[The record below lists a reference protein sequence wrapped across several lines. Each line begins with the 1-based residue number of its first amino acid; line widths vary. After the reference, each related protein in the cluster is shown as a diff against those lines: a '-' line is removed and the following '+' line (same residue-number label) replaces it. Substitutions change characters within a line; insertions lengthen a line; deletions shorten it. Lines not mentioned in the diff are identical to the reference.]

1 LVSFDPKDC
10 PSGSGIYIMYGEN
23 NEPLYVG
30 KAKNIRSRLF
40 RHIRNHKEEKANF
53 SLLSMDTDN
62 KVLRVVIHSLETAP
76 PIDLFLEKVERIK
89 TIEVPSKDAKEKEK
103 KLIKKLNPSFNK
115 QYSDGYK
122 DKDYAK
128 LRNKIRE
135 VRVSS
140 GLEKAQERKVREAWE
155 SGQP

>member
-1 LVSFDPKDC
+1 
-10 PSGSGIYIMYGEN
+10 MYGEN
-23 NEPLYVG
+23 NEPLYAG

-40 RHIRNHKEEKANF
+40 RHIRTHKEEKTNF
-53 SLLSMDTDN
+53 SLLSKNTDI
-62 KVLRVVIHSLETAP
+62 KVLRVAIHSLETAP

-89 TIEVPSKDAKEKEK
+89 TIEVPFKDAKEKEK
-103 KLIKKLNPSFNK
+103 RLIKKLNPSFNK

-135 VRVSS
+135 IRVSS
-140 GLEKAQERKVREAWE
+140 GLEKERNRKVREAWE
-155 SGQP
+155 SG

>member
-1 LVSFDPKDC
+1 
-10 PSGSGIYIMYGEN
+10 
-23 NEPLYVG
+23 
-30 KAKNIRSRLF
+30 
-40 RHIRNHKEEKANF
+40 
-53 SLLSMDTDN
+53 MDTDN